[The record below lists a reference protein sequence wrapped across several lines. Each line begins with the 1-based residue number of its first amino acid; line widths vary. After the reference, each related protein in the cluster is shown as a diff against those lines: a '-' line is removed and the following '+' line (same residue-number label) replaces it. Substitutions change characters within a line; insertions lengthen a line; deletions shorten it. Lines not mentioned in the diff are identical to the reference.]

1 MNILCTICMRG
12 GSKGVPNKNLK
23 LINGK
28 PLLSYTI
35 NQALKSK
42 IFDKVVVSTDSKK
55 ISDMANYYG
64 AESWF
69 IRPKNLSSDT
79 CSKIKVIKHL
89 LKESEARY
97 KKKFK
102 YIMDL
107 DVTAP
112 LRNISDIKNSF
123 KQFEDSNSPILFS
136 VNHSRK
142 NPYFNMI
149 EKKISRYSLI
159 NENKV
164 IFSRQKAPKVYDMN
178 ASIYIWKRKALINQK
193 NVFVKNNNIYIMPEN
208 RSYDI
213 DSKLDFEIVS
223 FLLAKKY
230 YDKNKKYK

>member
-1 MNILCTICMRG
+1 
-12 GSKGVPNKNLK
+12 
-23 LINGK
+23 
-28 PLLSYTI
+28 
-35 NQALKSK
+35 
-42 IFDKVVVSTDSKK
+42 
-55 ISDMANYYG
+55 MANYYG
-64 AESWF
+64 ADSWF
-69 IRPKNLSSDT
+69 IRPKNLSNDT

-89 LKESEARY
+89 LNQSELRY
-97 KKKFK
+97 NKQFK

-123 KQFEDSNSPILFS
+123 KKFKETNSPILFS
-136 VNHSRK
+136 VNDSRK

-149 EKKISRYSLI
+149 ERKVNRYALI
-159 NENKV
+159 NENKI

-178 ASIYIWKRKALINQK
+178 ASIFIWKRKALINEK
-193 NVFVKNNNIYIMPEN
+193 NVFVKDNNIYIMPEN

-230 YDKNKKYK
+230 YDKK